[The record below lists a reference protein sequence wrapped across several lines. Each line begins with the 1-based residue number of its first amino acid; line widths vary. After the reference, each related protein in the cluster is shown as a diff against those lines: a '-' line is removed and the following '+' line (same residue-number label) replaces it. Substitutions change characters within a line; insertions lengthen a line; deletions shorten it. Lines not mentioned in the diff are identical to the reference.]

1 MKPGICFAQEI
12 VETNSLSI
20 NSDKKEIPRQEEEV
34 TDEEAGEGEDEED
47 VGSNEEGDVTGV
59 TGMPDEFEL

>member
-34 TDEEAGEGEDEED
+34 IDEEAGEGEDEED

>member
-1 MKPGICFAQEI
+1 MKPGICLAQEI

-20 NSDKKEIPRQEEEV
+20 KSDKKEIPRQEEV
-34 TDEEAGEGEDEED
+34 TEGEGEDEED

-59 TGMPDEFEL
+59 TGIPDEFEL